1 MQRGL
6 ELLPPSYFCL
16 APPSTIQP
24 SVVRSPGALPKCLPS
39 SGPPPA
45 TVATSYPGC
54 SSTQKTGS
62 KASSQSGV
70 YSATSAAG
78 SRGRPTENVVA
89 AWPAAQQLTRQLA
102 GGCGRVDRRQ
112 EDLQRS
118 SESRRQEERNDGQL
132 HWSPANGNRSKS
144 EAPPRDRHRDAAI
157 PVRQHTTYGT
167 TGEVKAN
174 LQNSRPCER
183 EITSAERNED
193 HGFRDNTE
201 EALARKLA
209 MCQKIDKSLQFYADV
224 RKKWS
229 DGSSSSNPSQPP
241 STVAQ
246 NSSTHSTRNSPRS
259 SGNPPRT
266 YACAMSTR
274 NQAPP
279 TQSAAAVEKE
289 RVRARED
296 APRSHR
302 VQKELSK
309 GTVHHPKRTCDTPG
323 GRKSREYGRKP
334 TQNQAKP
341 SRPALNDLGSL
352 PPGRTWTQ
360 TVTSTSKK
368 HPTLTLTLVQ
378 PNQGGASRETKSEN
392 VIRVLDSDKT
402 VEVTSGPKE
411 KVQTPQKVVPVLE
424 PVSPV
429 RPKVESENE
438 KTKLSKF
445 CSSVSF
451 PASGVE
457 KTRGDREKEEEFNDF
472 DSIQQDSDPESVE
485 PLTGKFGEPILT
497 GARPILSPA
506 SPVRS
511 TELAAAPEPTTSR
524 QSSCESDGVVRQKTV
539 AAARSDT
546 VLARVLQAE
555 EESRA
560 GVSLSRKPYTP
571 LTITGFTKKV

>member
-1 MQRGL
+1 
-6 ELLPPSYFCL
+6 
-16 APPSTIQP
+16 
-24 SVVRSPGALPKCLPS
+24 
-39 SGPPPA
+39 
-45 TVATSYPGC
+45 
-54 SSTQKTGS
+54 
-62 KASSQSGV
+62 
-70 YSATSAAG
+70 
-78 SRGRPTENVVA
+78 
-89 AWPAAQQLTRQLA
+89 
-102 GGCGRVDRRQ
+102 
-112 EDLQRS
+112 
-118 SESRRQEERNDGQL
+118 
-132 HWSPANGNRSKS
+132 
-144 EAPPRDRHRDAAI
+144 
-157 PVRQHTTYGT
+157 
-167 TGEVKAN
+167 
-174 LQNSRPCER
+174 
-183 EITSAERNED
+183 
-193 HGFRDNTE
+193 
-201 EALARKLA
+201 
-209 MCQKIDKSLQFYADV
+209 
-224 RKKWS
+224 
-229 DGSSSSNPSQPP
+229 
-241 STVAQ
+241 
-246 NSSTHSTRNSPRS
+246 
-259 SGNPPRT
+259 
-266 YACAMSTR
+266 MSTR

-352 PPGRTWTQ
+352 PSGRTWSQ

-424 PVSPV
+424 PVSRV
-429 RPKVESENE
+429 RPKVESEN
-438 KTKLSKF
+438 KKIKLSKF

-497 GARPILSPA
+497 GAQPILSPA
-506 SPVRS
+506 SPTRS
-511 TELAAAPEPTTSR
+511 TEFAAAPEPTTLR
-524 QSSCESDGVVRQKTV
+524 PSSCESDGVVRQKSVT
-539 AAARSDT
+539 ATRSDT

-560 GVSLSRKPYTP
+560 GVSLSPNTSNDLAIARQIQEDLYQLEDEEPP
-571 LTITGFTKKV
+571 SSGAVGTGPPPTATTAAMSKSNFESLRFLDDDPNYYGKGYEIGRGEIRHY